1 MGSNVVLENPYLDRS
16 LRFGWY
22 LETIMLL
29 LLGDASMMFGLDLV
43 GDMDDMDCTFDDG
56 WSDVVWFF

>member
-29 LLGDASMMFGLDLV
+29 LLGDASMMFGSDSDLDI
-43 GDMDDMDCTFDDG
+43 DDQDCTFDDG
-56 WSDVVWFF
+56 